1 MQVNTTPAATT
12 GHDTTV
18 PRSLEVLTAFLRA
31 EMPCPHCEASPG
43 TSCNRQGPRAV
54 HLGRWVRG
62 YATHRITPR
71 ELETL
76 AGLLPAVFTI
86 ATVIRDGA
94 R

>member
-1 MQVNTTPAATT
+1 MTVSTSTGQTARQTT
-12 GHDTTV
+12 

-31 EMPCPHCEASPG
+31 EMPCPHCGARPG
-43 TSCNRQGPRAV
+43 TSCKRQGPRAV
-54 HLGRWVRG
+54 HLARWVRG
-62 YATHRITPR
+62 YTLHRITPR

-76 AGLLPAVFTI
+76 AGLLPVAFTI

>member
-1 MQVNTTPAATT
+1 MTMSTTMPQTA
-12 GHDTTV
+12 

-31 EMPCPHCEASPG
+31 EMPCPHCGAEPG
-43 TSCNRQGPRAV
+43 TSCKRQGPRAV
-54 HLGRWVRG
+54 HLSRWVRA

-76 AGLLPAVFTI
+76 AGVLPVVITSAS
-86 ATVIRDGA
+86 VIRDGA